1 MEDKILVN
9 LSADHVY
16 ECTTDIIGR
25 EGEGSTTRLEITIP
39 EKLKGCFVYLDF
51 EKPNRE
57 KFRTPKL
64 SIENGKAVYDVVKY
78 LLTDDGEITVQAVLI
93 SSDGKIWKS
102 SKKKYIIQDSINAF
116 QEIPNKEDFMTEA
129 QRVVAELD
137 ASLENIV
144 KEVLNRLPV
153 AEEVSV

>member
-25 EGEGSTTRLEITIP
+25 EGEGNTTRLEITIP
-39 EKLKGCFVYLDF
+39 EKLNDCSVYLDF
-51 EKPNRE
+51 EKPNGE

-64 SIENGKAVYDVVKY
+64 SIENGKAVYDVVQY
-78 LLTDDGEITVQAVLI
+78 LLTDDGEIKAQAVLI

-102 SKKKYIIQDSINAF
+102 SKKKYIIQNSINAF
-116 QEIPNKEDFMTEA
+116 EEPPNKEDFMTEA
-129 QRVVAELD
+129 QRVLDELD
-137 ASLENIV
+137 ESLDNIV
-144 KEVLNRLPV
+144 NEVLNRLPV